1 MRTCSNRRSSR
12 SQARKLCKRMK
23 KYTGSF
29 RPKAISDSC
38 RTSSKASVLMGTIL
52 DGLDNS
58 LRSEW
63 NLSTFCSSHSVEQA
77 NNCSPFAF
85 DAGFGVNPNPRGAV
99 PVHWACPNFIAG
111 VCVVIVNEDVPPL
124 IPSHIQRQLKLVRTP
139 LGVFRVHF

>member
-1 MRTCSNRRSSR
+1 M
-12 SQARKLCKRMK
+12 
-23 KYTGSF
+23 
-29 RPKAISDSC
+29 DSC

-85 DAGFGVNPNPRGAV
+85 DTGFGVNPNPRGAV
-99 PVHWACPNFIAG
+99 PVHWACPNFVPG
-111 VCVVIVNEDVPPL
+111 VCVVIVNEDRPATYS
-124 IPSHIQRQLKLVRTP
+124 IPHPATAEVGLNATWSLQSAFLKRPAV
-139 LGVFRVHF
+139 